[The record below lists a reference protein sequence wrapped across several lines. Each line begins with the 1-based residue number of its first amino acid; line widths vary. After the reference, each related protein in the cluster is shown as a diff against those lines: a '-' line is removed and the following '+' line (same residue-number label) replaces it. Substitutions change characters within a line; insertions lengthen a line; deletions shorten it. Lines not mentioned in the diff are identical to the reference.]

1 MNATYPSIIVP
12 LDGSA
17 TAEKAIPL
25 ALAIAQRAGS
35 RIELVHV
42 HDEGV
47 LVANVSMMD
56 SRWED
61 ERAAEMGSA
70 IRALAERLARETGL
84 GITAVTLRGPVVPS
98 LVQHATD
105 HAAALIVMTTHGRSG
120 FSHAWFG
127 SVAERVIHSATIPVL
142 VVRADDHARAD
153 LTEPLFRHVLL
164 PIDREHSGAEA
175 MQRALTLG
183 THGRTTYTLLTVV
196 SVLPVLPPLYPG
208 EGALFVDPDF
218 ERRGADASALLE
230 RIAAP
235 ARTAGAATDVRVVTH
250 ERAAPAILEV
260 AASTIDLIVMPT
272 HPRGSFSRALL
283 GSVVDKVMRGATVPL
298 LLFRASQAMEELPA
312 HALRQPFAGE
322 AGPDSGLA

>member
-1 MNATYPSIIVP
+1 MNATFASIIVP

-25 ALAIAQRAGS
+25 AIAIALRAGS

-42 HDEGV
+42 HDKGV
-47 LVANVSMMD
+47 IVANISMMD

-61 ERAAEMGSA
+61 ERAVEMGSA
-70 IRALAERLARETGL
+70 VRAMAERLARETGL
-84 GITAVTLRGPVVPS
+84 GVKAIMLRGPTAPS
-98 LVQHATD
+98 LVQHAID
-105 HAAALIVMTTHGRSG
+105 RAADLIVMTTHGRGG

-127 SVAERVIHSATIPVL
+127 SIAERVIHSATTPVL
-142 VVRADDHARAD
+142 VVRASDNAHA
-153 LTEPLFRHVLL
+153 TVSEPLFRHVLL

-183 THGRTTYTLLTVV
+183 TPGQTTYTLMTVV
-196 SVLPVLPPLYPG
+196 SAIPVMLSPYPG
-208 EGALFVDPDF
+208 ADAIVGDPGF
-218 ERRGADASALLE
+218 ERRSVDASALLE

-235 ARTAGAATDVRVVTH
+235 ARTAGAATEVRVVTH
-250 ERAAPAILEV
+250 ERAAPAILAV
-260 AASTIDLIVMPT
+260 AESTIDLIVMPT
-272 HPRGSFSRALL
+272 HPRSSFSRALL
-283 GSVVDKVMRGATVPL
+283 GSVVDKVMRGATAPL

-312 HALRQPFAGE
+312 NALHKPFAGE